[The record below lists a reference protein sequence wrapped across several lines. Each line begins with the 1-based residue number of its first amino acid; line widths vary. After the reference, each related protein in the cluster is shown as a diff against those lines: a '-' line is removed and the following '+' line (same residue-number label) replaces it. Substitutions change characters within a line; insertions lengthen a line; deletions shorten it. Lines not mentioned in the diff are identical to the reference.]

1 MTIKGWLPMSI
12 EHRDDTGAR
21 FGMWLFLYTEVI
33 LFSGLFILYSV
44 ALAKYPHQFAE
55 ASHKLN
61 IYFGTINTL
70 VLLTSSLTIALAIT
84 AIQRNKIKQTLI
96 LCGITIF
103 LAVVFLINKYFEW
116 SAEIGHGIYPG
127 SHHLAEMGPGVS
139 AFFNLYYFTAGL
151 HGVHILIGGTL
162 IGVVTAFVAKGKVNG
177 DRYTLL
183 ENSALYW
190 HLVDLVWIF
199 LFPLYYLIL

>member
-1 MTIKGWLPMSI
+1 MSI

-33 LFSGLFILYSV
+33 LFSGLFILYAVS
-44 ALAKYPHQFAE
+44 LSKYPQQFSE

-61 IYFGTINTL
+61 IYFGSINTL
-70 VLLTSSLTIALAIT
+70 VLLTSSLTIALAIS
-84 AIQRNKIKQTLI
+84 AIQMGRTKQTLA
-96 LCGITIF
+96 LCWTTIV
-103 LAVVFLINKYFEW
+103 LAIVFLINKYFEW
-116 SAEIGHGIYPG
+116 SAEISHGIYPG
-127 SHHLAEMGPGVS
+127 SEHLAEMGPGIT

-151 HGVHILIGGTL
+151 HGLHVVIGATL
-162 IGVVTAFVAKGKVNG
+162 IGVVAVMTAKGKVTSE
-177 DRYTLL
+177 RYTLL

>member
-1 MTIKGWLPMSI
+1 MSI
-12 EHRDDTGAR
+12 EHRDDTGDR

-33 LFSGLFILYSV
+33 LFSGLFLLYSM
-44 ALAKYPHQFAE
+44 ALSKFPQQFAE

-70 VLLTSSLTIALAIT
+70 VLLTSSLTIALAVT
-84 AIQRNKIKQTLI
+84 AIQRGRIRQTLI
-96 LCGITIF
+96 LSGVTVV
-103 LAVVFLINKYFEW
+103 LAIVFLINKYFEW

-127 SHHLAEMGPGVS
+127 SEHLAEMGPGIA

-151 HGVHILIGGTL
+151 HGLHVLIGGTL
-162 IGVVTAFVAKGKVNG
+162 ITVVAVLTAKGKVTS

>member
-1 MTIKGWLPMSI
+1 MSH

-21 FGMWLFLYTEVI
+21 FGMWVFLYTEVI
-33 LFSGLFILYSV
+33 LFSGLFILYAVS
-44 ALAKYPHQFAE
+44 LAKFPAPYSI

-70 VLLTSSLTIALAIT
+70 VLLTSSLTMAMAIT
-84 AIQRNKIKQTLI
+84 AIQRGRIKQTLMLCSSTVGLAI
-96 LCGITIF
+96 LF
-103 LAVVFLINKYFEW
+103 LVNKFFEW

-127 SHHLAEMGPGVS
+127 SEELAAMGPGVTS
-139 AFFNLYYFTAGL
+139 FFNLYYFTAGL
-151 HGVHILIGGTL
+151 HGFHVIVGATL
-162 IGVVTAFVAKGKVNG
+162 ICVVTVQVAKGKVNSE
-177 DRYTLL
+177 RYVLL

>member
-1 MTIKGWLPMSI
+1 MSI

-33 LFSGLFILYSV
+33 LFSGLFILYAV
-44 ALAKYPHQFAE
+44 ALARFPKEFAE

-61 IYFGTINTL
+61 IYFGTVNTL

-84 AIQRNKIKQTLI
+84 AIQRNQIKHTLT
-96 LCGITIF
+96 LSGTTVL
-103 LAVVFLINKYFEW
+103 LALVFLVNKYFEW
-116 SAEIGHGIYPG
+116 SMEISHGIYPG
-127 SHHLAEMGPGVS
+127 SEHLAEMGAGIA

-151 HGVHILIGGTL
+151 HGLHVLIGGTL
-162 IGVVTAFVAKGKVNG
+162 ITIVAIMVAKGKVTA

>member
-1 MTIKGWLPMSI
+1 MSI
-12 EHRDDTGAR
+12 EHRDDTGDR

-33 LFSGLFILYSV
+33 LFSGLFILYAM
-44 ALAKYPHQFAE
+44 ALSKFPQQFAE

-61 IYFGTINTL
+61 IYFGSINTI
-70 VLLTSSLTIALAIT
+70 VLLTSSLTIALAVT
-84 AIQRNKIKQTLI
+84 AIQRGRIKQTLI
-96 LCGITIF
+96 LCGVTVA
-103 LAVVFLINKYFEW
+103 LALLFLINKYFEW
-116 SAEIGHGIYPG
+116 SEEIGHGIYPG
-127 SHHLAEMGPGVS
+127 SEHLAEMGPGVTN
-139 AFFNLYYFTAGL
+139 FFNLYYFTAGL
-151 HGVHILIGGTL
+151 HGLHVLIGATL
-162 IGVVTAFVAKGKVNG
+162 ISVVAVLTAKGKVNS

>member
-1 MTIKGWLPMSI
+1 MTI

-44 ALAKYPHQFAE
+44 SLSKFPEQFSE

-70 VLLTSSLTIALAIT
+70 VLLTSSLTIALAVSVIQMGRKKQCLALCWT
-84 AIQRNKIKQTLI
+84 TVVLAI
-96 LCGITIF
+96 
-103 LAVVFLINKYFEW
+103 VFLINKFFEW

-127 SHHLAEMGPGVS
+127 SEQLAEMGPGVTS
-139 AFFNLYYFTAGL
+139 FFNLYYFTAGL
-151 HGVHILIGGTL
+151 HGLHVFIGACL
-162 IGVVTAFVAKGKVNG
+162 IGVVAVLTSKNKVSS

-199 LFPLYYLIL
+199 VFPLYYLIL

>member
-1 MTIKGWLPMSI
+1 MTI

-33 LFSGLFILYSV
+33 LFSGLFILYAIS
-44 ALAKYPHQFAE
+44 LSKFPEQFSA

-61 IYFGTINTL
+61 IYFGTVNTL
-70 VLLTSSLTIALAIT
+70 VLLTSSLTFALAVS
-84 AIQRNKIKQTLI
+84 AIQMGRKKQCLRF
-96 LCGITIF
+96 CWATIG

-116 SAEIGHGIYPG
+116 SAEIAHGIYPG
-127 SHHLAEMGPGVS
+127 SETLAEMGPGITS
-139 AFFNLYYFTAGL
+139 FFNLYYLTTGL
-151 HGVHILIGGTL
+151 HGLHVLIGATL
-162 IGVVTAFVAKGKVNG
+162 IAVVAVLTVKDRVTS

-199 LFPLYYLIL
+199 VFPLYYLIL

>member
-1 MTIKGWLPMSI
+1 MSI
-12 EHRDDTGAR
+12 EHRDDTGDR

-33 LFSGLFILYSV
+33 LFSGLFILYAM

-61 IYFGTINTL
+61 IYFGTVNTL
-70 VLLTSSLTIALAIT
+70 VLLTSSLTIALAVS
-84 AIQRNKIKQTLI
+84 AIQMGRKKQTLI
-96 LCGITIF
+96 LCGITIA
-103 LAVVFLINKYFEW
+103 LAILFLINKYFEW

-127 SHHLAEMGPGVS
+127 SSHLAEMGPGI
-139 AFFNLYYFTAGL
+139 ANFFNLYYFTAGL
-151 HGVHILIGGTL
+151 HGLHVLIGASL
-162 IGVVTAFVAKGKVNG
+162 IGVITILTAKDKVTS

-183 ENSALYW
+183 ENGALYW

>member
-1 MTIKGWLPMSI
+1 MSI

-33 LFSGLFILYSV
+33 LFSGLFILYAVS
-44 ALAKYPHQFAE
+44 LAKFPQQFAE

-84 AIQRNKIKQTLI
+84 AIQRNKIRQTISLS
-96 LCGITIF
+96 LLTIV
-103 LAVVFLINKYFEW
+103 LAIVFLINKYFEW
-116 SAEIGHGIYPG
+116 SAEIAHGIYPG
-127 SHHLAEMGPGVS
+127 SEHLAEMGPGITV
-139 AFFNLYYFTAGL
+139 FFNLYYFTAGL
-151 HGVHILIGGTL
+151 HGLHVVIGGSL
-162 IGVVTAFVAKGKVNG
+162 IAVVTLLVAKGKVTSE
-177 DRYTLL
+177 RYTLL

>member
-1 MTIKGWLPMSI
+1 MSI

-33 LFSGLFILYSV
+33 LFSGLFILYAVS
-44 ALAKYPHQFAE
+44 LTNYPAAFSD

-61 IYFGTINTL
+61 IYFGTINTI
-70 VLLTSSLTIALAIT
+70 VLLTSSLTIALAVS
-84 AIQRNKIKQTLI
+84 ALQLRRKKQTLMF
-96 LCGITIF
+96 CGITVS
-103 LAVVFLINKYFEW
+103 LALVFLINKYFEW

-127 SHHLAEMGPGVS
+127 SQHLSEMGPGVTV
-139 AFFNLYYFTAGL
+139 FFNLYYFTAGL
-151 HGVHILIGGTL
+151 HGLHVLIGATL
-162 IGVVTAFVAKGKVNG
+162 IGVVAVMISRDKVTSE
-177 DRYTLL
+177 RYTLL

-199 LFPLYYLIL
+199 LFPLYYLLFH

>member
-1 MTIKGWLPMSI
+1 MSI

-33 LFSGLFILYSV
+33 LFSGLFIIYAVSLTN
-44 ALAKYPHQFAE
+44 YPAE
-55 ASHKLN
+55 FSQASNKLN
-61 IYFGTINTL
+61 VYFGGANTI
-70 VLLTSSLTIALAIT
+70 VLLTSSLTIALAIS
-84 AIQRNKIKQTLI
+84 AIQMGRKKQCLQ
-96 LCGITIF
+96 LCWVTIA
-103 LAVVFLINKYFEW
+103 LAIVFLINKYFEW
-116 SAEIGHGIYPG
+116 SAEISHGIYPG
-127 SHHLAEMGPGVS
+127 SEHLAEMGAGITV
-139 AFFNLYYFTAGL
+139 FFNLYYFTAGL
-151 HGVHILIGGTL
+151 HGLHVLIGATL
-162 IGVVTAFVAKGKVNG
+162 IAVVAVMTAKDKVTS

>member
-1 MTIKGWLPMSI
+1 MTI

-33 LFSGLFILYSV
+33 LFSGLFILYAVS
-44 ALAKYPHQFAE
+44 LTNYPAE
-55 ASHKLN
+55 FSQASHKLN
-61 IYFGTINTL
+61 IYFGTVNTL
-70 VLLTSSLTIALAIT
+70 VLLTSSLTIALAVS
-84 AIQRNKIKQTLI
+84 AIQMGRKKQTLT
-96 LCGITIF
+96 LCIITIV
-103 LAVVFLINKYFEW
+103 LAIVFLINKYFEW

-127 SHHLAEMGPGVS
+127 SEQLAEMGPGITV
-139 AFFNLYYFTAGL
+139 FFNLYYFTAGL
-151 HGVHILIGGTL
+151 HGLHVLIGGTL
-162 IGVVTAFVAKGKVNG
+162 IGVVTVLTAK
-177 DRYTLL
+177 DRITSKHYTLL

>member
-1 MTIKGWLPMSI
+1 MSI

-33 LFSGLFILYSV
+33 LFSGLFILYAMS
-44 ALAKYPHQFAE
+44 LAKHPEQFSE

-61 IYFGTINTL
+61 IYFGSINTL
-70 VLLTSSLTIALAIT
+70 VLLTSSLTIALAVS
-84 AIQRNKIKQTLI
+84 AIQMGRVKQTI
-96 LCGITIF
+96 NLCWVTIV
-103 LAVVFLINKYFEW
+103 LAIVFLINKYFEW

-127 SHHLAEMGPGVS
+127 SEHLAEMGPGITT
-139 AFFNLYYFTAGL
+139 FFNLYYFTAGL
-151 HGVHILIGGTL
+151 HGLHVLIGGTL
-162 IGVVTAFVAKGKVNG
+162 IGVVAVMTAKGKVTSE
-177 DRYTLL
+177 RYTLL

>member
-1 MTIKGWLPMSI
+1 MSI

-33 LFSGLFILYSV
+33 LFSGLFILY
-44 ALAKYPHQFAE
+44 AMAAYKFPEKYAE
-55 ASHKLN
+55 ASHMLN
-61 IYFGTINTL
+61 IYFGTINTV
-70 VLLTSSLTIALAIT
+70 VLLTSSLTIALAVT
-84 AIQRNKIKQTLI
+84 AIQRNKIKQTLT
-96 LCGITIF
+96 LCYITIA

-116 SAEIGHGIYPG
+116 SAEIDHGIYPG
-127 SHHLAEMGPGVS
+127 SDHLAELGPGIS

-151 HGVHILIGGTL
+151 HGLHILIGGTFIGIVAIL
-162 IGVVTAFVAKGKVNG
+162 IAKGKVTSE
-177 DRYTLL
+177 RYTLF

>member
-1 MTIKGWLPMSI
+1 MSI

-33 LFSGLFILYSV
+33 LFSGLFLLYSM
-44 ALAKYPHQFAE
+44 ALAKHPQQFAE

-70 VLLTSSLTIALAIT
+70 VLLTSSLTIALAVS
-84 AIQRNKIKQTLI
+84 AIQFGRVRQTLT
-96 LCGITIF
+96 LSAVTVA
-103 LAVVFLINKYFEW
+103 LAIVFLVNKYFEW

-127 SHHLAEMGPGVS
+127 SEHLAEMGPGVA

-151 HGVHILIGGTL
+151 HGLHVLIGATL
-162 IGVVTAFVAKGKVNG
+162 ITIVAVMTAKGKVTS

>member
-1 MTIKGWLPMSI
+1 MSI

-33 LFSGLFILYSV
+33 LFSGLFILYAM
-44 ALAKYPHQFAE
+44 ALSKYPQQFAE

-70 VLLTSSLTIALAIT
+70 VLLTSSLTIALAVS
-84 AIQRNKIKQTLI
+84 AIQMGRKKQTLI
-96 LCGITIF
+96 LCGVTIA
-103 LAVVFLINKYFEW
+103 LAILFLINKYFEW

-127 SHHLAEMGPGVS
+127 SAHLAEMGPGVTN
-139 AFFNLYYFTAGL
+139 FFNLYYFTAGL
-151 HGVHILIGGTL
+151 HGLHVLIGGSL
-162 IGVVTAFVAKGKVNG
+162 IGVIAVLTAKDKVTS

-183 ENSALYW
+183 ENGALYW

>member
-1 MTIKGWLPMSI
+1 MSI
-12 EHRDDTGAR
+12 EHRDDVGAR

-33 LFSGLFILYSV
+33 LFSGLFILYAVSLSKFPV
-44 ALAKYPHQFAE
+44 AYAE

-61 IYFGTINTL
+61 IYFGTVNTL

-84 AIQRNKIKQTLI
+84 AIQRNEIKRCVTL
-96 LCGITIF
+96 CWVTIA
-103 LAVVFLINKYFEW
+103 LAIVFLINKFFEW
-116 SAEIGHGIYPG
+116 SAEISHGIYPG
-127 SHHLAEMGPGVS
+127 SEHLAEMGAGIS
-139 AFFNLYYFTAGL
+139 SFFNLYYFTAGL
-151 HGVHILIGGTL
+151 HGLHVILGSGL
-162 IGVVTAFVAKGKVNG
+162 IAVVAIMISKGKVTH

-199 LFPLYYLIL
+199 VFPLYYLIL

>member
-1 MTIKGWLPMSI
+1 MSI

-33 LFSGLFILYSV
+33 LFSGLFILYAVS
-44 ALAKYPHQFAE
+44 LANYPEQFSE

-61 IYFGTINTL
+61 IYFGTVNTL

-84 AIQRNKIKQTLI
+84 AIQRNKIRQTLT
-96 LCGITIF
+96 LCAVTVL
-103 LAVVFLINKYFEW
+103 LAGVFMVNKFFEW
-116 SAEIGHGIYPG
+116 SAEISHGIYPG
-127 SHHLAEMGPGVS
+127 SEHLAEMGPGITS
-139 AFFNLYYFTAGL
+139 FFNLYYFTAGL
-151 HGVHILIGGTL
+151 HGFHVVIGGVL
-162 IGVVTAFVAKGKVNG
+162 ISVVAIMVAKGKVTS

>member
-1 MTIKGWLPMSI
+1 MSH

-33 LFSGLFILYSV
+33 LFSGLFLLYAM
-44 ALAKYPHQFAE
+44 ALVKFPDEYVI
-55 ASHKLN
+55 ASNKLN
-61 IYFGTINTL
+61 VIFGAANTV

-84 AIQRNKIKQTLI
+84 AIQRNQIRLCINLCIATI
-96 LCGITIF
+96 L

-116 SAEIGHGIYPG
+116 SHEISLGIYPG
-127 SHHLAEMGPGVS
+127 SDTLQDMGAGVAS
-139 AFFNLYYFTAGL
+139 FFNLYYFTAGL
-151 HGVHILIGGTL
+151 HGLHVLIGATL
-162 IGVVTAFVAKGKVNG
+162 IGVVAVMIAKGKVTSE
-177 DRYTLL
+177 RYTLL

-199 LFPLYYLIL
+199 VFPLYYLII

>member
-1 MTIKGWLPMSI
+1 MSI

-21 FGMWLFLYTEVI
+21 FGMWIFLYTEVI
-33 LFSGLFILYSV
+33 LFGGLFILYAV
-44 ALAKYPHQFAE
+44 ALAKFPQQFAE

-61 IYFGTINTL
+61 IYFGAANTL
-70 VLLTSSLTIALAIT
+70 VLLASSLTIAMAIT
-84 AIQRNKIKQTLI
+84 AVQRNKPKQAMV
-96 LCGITIF
+96 LCISTIV
-103 LAVVFLINKYFEW
+103 LAIIFLINKYFEW

-127 SHHLAEMGPGVS
+127 SEHLAEMGPGIT

-151 HGVHILIGGTL
+151 HGLHILIGGTL
-162 IGVVTAFVAKGKVNG
+162 IGVVTVFIAKGKVNSE
-177 DRYTLL
+177 RYTLL

-190 HLVDLVWIF
+190 HLVDLVWVF

>member
-1 MTIKGWLPMSI
+1 MSI
-12 EHRDDTGAR
+12 EHRDDTGDR

-33 LFSGLFILYSV
+33 LFSGLFILY
-44 ALAKYPHQFAE
+44 AMAAYKFPQEYAE
-55 ASHKLN
+55 ASHMLN

-70 VLLTSSLTIALAIT
+70 VLLTSSLTIALAVS
-84 AIQRNKIKQTLI
+84 AIQLGRKKQTLI
-96 LCGITIF
+96 LCWITVA
-103 LAVVFLINKYFEW
+103 LAITFLINKYFEW

-127 SHHLAEMGPGVS
+127 SEHLAEMGPGVTV
-139 AFFNLYYFTAGL
+139 FFNLYYFTAGL
-151 HGVHILIGGTL
+151 HGFHVLVGATL
-162 IGVVTAFVAKGKVNG
+162 IGVVAFMTKNDKVTS